1 MDVCPEPLRD
11 RCCTVKIES
20 ALYQTLTVSQMR
32 ERRGNAS
39 QCEQEA
45 HEARKR
51 DRRKKKL
58 IHGIADP
65 LTKLSLTITAGG
77 IQHRSV
83 RESSGSGGRREEGP
97 GENVSRVARGSA
109 CEAT

>member
-1 MDVCPEPLRD
+1 MLHSQDRVSPLPNTD
-11 RCCTVKIES
+11 CES
-20 ALYQTLTVSQMR
+20 NERER